1 MSDKIVKAAPD
12 EDEPESEEH
21 DPDAPED
28 DKPMTFWEHIEELR
42 KRIVWALGSLIV
54 GCIVA
59 WYFKEKILAAIV
71 KPFSDS
77 WRHQHV
83 AGDPSLHFASPAAA
97 LVAYVKLAIIGG
109 AALAAPF
116 VFYQIWSFVAPGLY
130 SKEKKYV
137 LPFVTVSTLL
147 FVGGGWFGY
156 LAAFPFTFGYFLSL
170 SGDVDAQKV
179 VTIVPTVMM
188 EDYID
193 FVMQMLFGFGIVFE
207 IPILLTFLAMI
218 GAVNHRMLIRFTRY
232 YIFIAFVVA
241 AVLTPPDWTSQL
253 VMAIPACLLYFVSIG
268 LVYVFQKKEFREDDE
283 ETKKAK
289 AKKKADEEAKKIAE
303 SRKASSSRGTTPRSA
318 DTSDAPRKK
327 VAAKRDVDE
336 SAPAGDRPKKKK
348 KKKPT
353 PEE

>member
-1 MSDKIVKAAPD
+1 MSDIVKAGERD
-12 EDEPESEEH
+12 EDEER
-21 DPDAPED
+21 DADSPED

-42 KRIVWALGSLIV
+42 KRIVWALGSLIA

-71 KPFSDS
+71 RPFSDS
-77 WRHQHV
+77 WRAQHV
-83 AGDPSLHFASPAAA
+83 AGEPSLHFASPAAA

-116 VFYQIWSFVAPGLY
+116 IFYQLWSFVAPGLY
-130 SKEKKYV
+130 SREKRYV
-137 LPFVTVSTLL
+137 LPFVVVSTLL

-156 LAAFPFTFGYFLSL
+156 LGAFPFTFGYFLSL

-218 GAVNHRMLIRFTRY
+218 GVVNHRMLLKFTRY

-253 VMAIPACLLYFVSIG
+253 VMAIPACVLYFVSIG
-268 LVYVFQKKEFREDDE
+268 LVYIFQKKEFREDDE

-289 AKKKADEEAKKIAE
+289 AKKKADAEKKKLDASGKADAAKAK
-303 SRKASSSRGTTPRSA
+303 T
-318 DTSDAPRKK
+318 DAPRKK
-327 VAAKRDVDE
+327 SE
-336 SAPAGDRPKKKK
+336 PAGAPKKKAK
-348 KKKPT
+348 KKKPR